1 MRNPWAVPTKR
12 QQTAC
17 QQAPRCRGGSRSWS
31 GAAHCATRAPKSA
44 SRVLTAAWMHHQL
57 SCLTIISSDYF
68 FSPFKTNFHC
78 ARFRFLASSRGM
90 GTHATTC
97 IVQLSTAFLSRER
110 KITASDWCTSATPPS
125 NYRGRR
131 WLTRWS
137 WQQRIKVALKRSRW
151 FISSL
156 FFCVRASESK
166 HLVEGRG
173 ERVPNVKKWA
183 MNRRERKKR
192 IGNEGPEMM
201 RV

>member
-1 MRNPWAVPTKR
+1 M
-12 QQTAC
+12 
-17 QQAPRCRGGSRSWS
+17 
-31 GAAHCATRAPKSA
+31 SA
-44 SRVLTAAWMHHQL
+44 SPSVELERGCSPCNSSTKICKRSAYGSVDAPSAGLPDNYQL
-57 SCLTIISSDYF
+57 WFFF
-68 FSPFKTNFHC
+68 FSPFKTNFHW
-78 ARFRFLASSRGM
+78 ARFRFLASSRGT
-90 GTHATTC
+90 GTHATTY
-97 IVQLSTAFLSRER
+97 IVQLSSAFLSRER

-173 ERVPNVKKWA
+173 
-183 MNRRERKKR
+183 
-192 IGNEGPEMM
+192 GEGAKCEK
-201 RV
+201 VSHE